1 VRRFDA
7 AHIAL
12 VARQRLLLAPAEWA
26 TALVVVVIALA
37 AMLDTRGFAVPDTSK
52 APGGIGS
59 GFYPFWAAAVM
70 GVAGLVIMYR
80 ALTRSTA
87 GPPLF
92 ENRQAIVSVGKLVAP
107 MLLATA
113 ALSWLG
119 FYLCSGLYM
128 GFFARYIGRYHW
140 RWVAA
145 VAVLFPLAIYLAF
158 EMGFRVRL
166 PKSGLYELGFL
177 I

>member
-1 VRRFDA
+1 
-7 AHIAL
+7 
-12 VARQRLLLAPAEWA
+12 
-26 TALVVVVIALA
+26 
-37 AMLDTRGFAVPDTSK
+37 MLDTRGFAVPDTSK

-145 VAVLFPLAIYLAF
+145 VAVLFPLFMWVALVSERRRITPLVAALFALA
-158 EMGFRVRL
+158 
-166 PKSGLYELGFL
+166 LGFL
-177 I
+177 VTQFATWQWVA